1 MTELITHA
9 NMCLSNTFV
18 MYFKAHSYHWN
29 VEGIHFPQL
38 HDFFGDLYDDLYG
51 AVDPFAENIRK
62 LGVYA
67 PRNLDEIYAHKSIDG
82 TNVGMSPETMVAD
95 LLVANNESIVN
106 LNKLFDLLTDAKE
119 QGFANFV
126 ADRLDAHKKHGWM
139 LRSILKTSGD

>member
-1 MTELITHA
+1 MNEVITNA
-9 NMCLSNTFV
+9 RLCTSNAFI

-29 VEGIHFPQL
+29 VEGKDFPQL
-38 HDFFGDLYDDLYG
+38 HEFFGNLYEDLYG

-62 LGVYA
+62 LGEYA
-67 PRNLDEIYAHKSIDG
+67 PRNLEEIYAHKTIDA
-82 TNVGMSPETMVAD
+82 TNVGMTPDTMVAD
-95 LLVANNESIVN
+95 LLVANNESIIH
-106 LNKLFDLLTDAKE
+106 LNKLFDLLTAAKE

>member
-1 MTELITHA
+1 MNDTVLTA
-9 NMCLSNTFV
+9 RQALSNTFL

-62 LGVYA
+62 MKEYA
-67 PRNLDEIYAHKSIDG
+67 PRNLDEMYKHKTIDG
-82 TNVGMSPETMVAD
+82 DNVGHTPATMVAD
-95 LLVANNESIVN
+95 LLVANDESIVT
-106 LNKLFDLLTDAKE
+106 LNKLFDLLTAAKE

-139 LRSILKTSGD
+139 LRSILKGTEE

>member
-1 MTELITHA
+1 MNDNILTA
-9 NMCLSNTFV
+9 RQALSNTFL

-38 HDFFGDLYDDLYG
+38 HEFFGDLYEDLYG

-62 LGVYA
+62 MKEYA
-67 PRNLDEIYAHKSIDG
+67 PRNLDEIYSHKTIDG
-82 TNVGMSPETMVAD
+82 DNVGMTPATMVAD
-95 LLVANNESIVN
+95 LLVANDESIVT
-106 LNKLFDLLTDAKE
+106 LNKLFDLLTASKE

-139 LRSILKTSGD
+139 LRSILKGTEE